1 MRRISL
7 NIPLETGCTATLNPE
22 QAHYLYDVL
31 RMQAGDRLIGVD
43 SCGRPYVIQLA
54 LKHEAEYTV
63 IHPAEESNR
72 EPGLLLRFYL
82 PLLKGDKLDLVVQKA
97 VELGCGEILLY
108 EAQRSVV
115 KLNEKLEKK
124 LARLSKIAMNA
135 TQQCGRH
142 RVPCVQGLLT
152 LEEVCAQGQGIFA
165 WEKECSS
172 SLREHLSQSVSEGYI
187 NLLTGPEGGLSESE
201 AARLHEAGWTSVSL
215 GPRILRAETAA
226 IAMLACTMFAAGEM
240 G

>member
-31 RMQAGDRLIGVD
+31 RMQAGDNLIGVD
-43 SCGRPYVIQLA
+43 SGGRPYVIQLA
-54 LKHEAEYTV
+54 LKHEAAYTV
-63 IHPAEESNR
+63 IRPAEESNR
-72 EPGLLLRFYL
+72 EPGLFLRFYL

-97 VELGCGEILLY
+97 VELGCGEIVLY

-124 LARLSKIAMNA
+124 LTRLSKIAMNA

-152 LEEVCAQGQGIFA
+152 LEEVCAKGQGIFA
-165 WEKECSS
+165 WEKEYSS
-172 SLREHLSQSVSEGYI
+172 SLREHLSQNVSEGYI
-187 NLLTGPEGGLSESE
+187 NLLTGPEGGLSEIE
-201 AARLHEAGWTSVSL
+201 ASRLQEAGWTSVSL

-226 IAMLACTMFAAGEM
+226 IAMLACTMFTAGEM